1 MHNGV
6 MSLRLRLIVASAQL
20 VLAVAGTVIFAS
32 QIETTYFLPP
42 DSTGVAVR
50 QTALFAPA
58 VAGTV
63 AGLFVVVVLTVHLVV
78 VVRRDPPR
86 WVWVATGV
94 LALLAVCAPFLVAA
108 LDRGTY

>member
-1 MHNGV
+1 M
-6 MSLRLRLIVASAQL
+6 
-20 VLAVAGTVIFAS
+20 LAVAGSVTVAT

-108 LDRGTY
+108 LDRPTY